1 MKGTRLLSVLLLVST
16 YGAAQSA
23 GSPAEIEQLQV
34 KREGSEVKIEI
45 MLTGAVQPSV
55 EMAVNPDRLVLSL
68 PGVISDAK
76 QKRYPLNADGVRGVR
91 MGLNN
96 ANPPVTRVVVDLD
109 SALPYTM
116 SAEGKSIVL
125 HVQAAETAASRHQG
139 ALPAA
144 SAPLMGVFRRKPPT
158 PPAGDITTAEVPI
171 PVPPK
176 LPSIIYTEKPANA
189 QSTASATPAK
199 PSAAHPKL
207 GSLQAGTVFPGMAT
221 PGSGSVQHA
230 ETSTTASKT
239 ASVPANNGLGIASV
253 TGGASAASPAGTGA
267 APVAAVNVNIAPATK
282 KEQPVATATPST
294 AVAPVTTPAA
304 HAVAA
309 GKTPAA
315 SSAPGSAAP
324 TVVANATTPAS
335 VSVQTPKTNAVPSE
349 MPAAPTTSAAGAP
362 SVTSKVLS
370 GTVTTPVPAAPAAS
384 SSTTTSPAATVAN
397 STGLPPAPAAAVSQA
412 ATVANPP
419 GQATAAASTASQTA
433 ALTNPALGVPTAGP
447 AAVSQGATTSNPGGL
462 PPASTSAT
470 PQEASVANPG
480 PSTPDPSPKIQG
492 ATVDNP
498 LGVAM
503 GEEPITQVQLDE
515 KGNIVTAEDS
525 PTPADAGA
533 PVIESTVA
541 ESLDLN
547 SIGGATSTQPASKAT
562 AGTTTIAKAMQ
573 PDIPGALA
581 LRATHPDF
589 RTAFRI
595 KYVASGSAY
604 LGGGRSAGLSEG
616 MKLVVRETHTNSAVA
631 AADGNDDP
639 IVAELEVTSVAE
651 TSAVTDV
658 HTPKRDVTPGDLA
671 YLSSQDE
678 QALVQQSTLSA
689 TRKYP
694 TVISFTEGDT
704 LDEEARAEVPRPPM
718 PSVNRARG
726 RVGIDYLGTSF
737 HGATGGTSMNLGLM
751 ARMDMTRIA
760 GTYWNLSGYWRGR
773 LNSNSFAGTR
783 TIQDMINRTYHLS
796 MTYDNPGSRLV
807 AGFGRMYLP
816 WAVSLDTIDGGYVGA
831 RLGHGSTMGVFAG
844 STPDPTSWSYNP
856 DRRIGGVFVNFEGGS
871 FDSFRYSSTSGI
883 GMSTIKWKLDRPF
896 VFFENGIY
904 YKRYVS
910 VYDTLQADSPAG
922 NQVVAAPGAGIGR
935 NFLTVRFQPHERI
948 EFDANYNYFRDLPT
962 FDTTLIGTTLLD
974 KYLFQGFSAGVRLE
988 VLKQIWLYTNLG
1000 RSSRSG
1006 DPTSSL
1012 NQLYGLSF
1020 GRIPWVRLRADA
1032 HYTRFN
1038 SSFGSGYYESVSLSR
1053 SLSDSFRLEVLGGK
1067 QNYRSSFSSNS
1078 NTNFLTSNLEM
1089 NIGFH
1094 YFMQGGYT
1102 VSRGVTQNYD
1112 QWLFTLGYRF
1122 DSRQKAKSQ

>member
-16 YGAAQSA
+16 YAAAQSA
-23 GSPAEIEQLQV
+23 GSPAEVEQLQV

-55 EMAVNPDRLVLSL
+55 ETAINPDRLVLSL

-91 MGLNN
+91 MGLNS

-116 SAEGKSIVL
+116 SADGKSIVL
-125 HVQAAETAASRHQG
+125 HVQAADTAAKSRQG
-139 ALPAA
+139 AAPAA

-158 PPAGDITTAEVPI
+158 PPADMSVAEAPI

-176 LPSIIYTEKPANA
+176 LPPIIYAEKPATA
-189 QSTASATPAK
+189 QPTTSAAAAK
-199 PSAAHPKL
+199 PSAAHPKV
-207 GSLQAGTVFPGMAT
+207 GSLQQGAVFPGMSAPGTGVVARTAT
-221 PGSGSVQHA
+221 SAADTKS
-230 ETSTTASKT
+230 ASAAAT
-239 ASVPANNGLGIASV
+239 GGLGIASV
-253 TGGASAASPAGTGA
+253 TGGGRAA
-267 APVAAVNVNIAPATK
+267 APP
-282 KEQPVATATPST
+282 
-294 AVAPVTTPAA
+294 
-304 HAVAA
+304 
-309 GKTPAA
+309 
-315 SSAPGSAAP
+315 
-324 TVVANATTPAS
+324 ANATTPAAVNVSISPAPKNEQPGSTATPPAVTAAPAPVAQSVAAASAPPTTSPSASNSPALVAGSTIPSS
-335 VSVQTPKTNAVPSE
+335 VSVENQKPSVLGVGDKPSE
-349 MPAAPTTSAAGAP
+349 PTTSTAGAP
-362 SVTSKVLS
+362 NVTSKVIS
-370 GTVTTPVPAAPAAS
+370 ATVTTPAPPASSPTAPTTTPQSAPVASTSGVSPAPVAAS
-384 SSTTTSPAATVAN
+384 Q
-397 STGLPPAPAAAVSQA
+397 G
-412 ATVANPP
+412 ATVANPLGTP
-419 GQATAAASTASQTA
+419 SAAISTASQQ
-433 ALTNPALGVPTAGP
+433 AGP
-447 AAVSQGATTSNPGGL
+447 VGASSEVPQSSATNGPGTPAGATAT
-462 PPASTSAT
+462 AS
-470 PQEASVANPG
+470 QEASGANLG
-480 PSTPDPSPKIQG
+480 SSTADATPKIQG
-492 ATVDNP
+492 ATVSNP
-498 LGVAM
+498 LGVAP

-525 PTPADAGA
+525 STPEDAGA
-533 PVIESTVA
+533 PVIESTLA
-541 ESLDLN
+541 DSLDLN
-547 SIGGATSTQPASKAT
+547 SIGGATPVKPAST
-562 AGTTTIAKAMQ
+562 GPAGTTTIAKAIQ

-581 LRATHPDF
+581 LRAAHPDF
-589 RTAFRI
+589 RTSFKI

-604 LGGGRSAGLSEG
+604 LDGGRSAGLSEG
-616 MKLVVRETHTNSAVA
+616 MKLVVRETATNSSVA
-631 AADGNDDP
+631 AADGNDDH
-639 IVAELEVTSVAE
+639 IIAELEVTSVAE

-658 HTPKRDVTPGDLA
+658 HTPKRDITPGDLA

-704 LDEEARAEVPRPPM
+704 LDEEARLVVPRPPM

-726 RVGIDYLGTSF
+726 RIGIDYMGTSF
-737 HGATGGTSMNLGLM
+737 HGATGGTSMNLGLV

-773 LNSNSFAGTR
+773 LNKNSYSNTQ

-796 MTYDNPGSRLV
+796 MTYDNPNSRLV

-883 GMSTIKWKLDRPF
+883 AASTIKGKLDRPF

-922 NQVVAAPGAGIGR
+922 NPIASAPGAGIGR

-962 FDTTLIGTTLLD
+962 FDPTLIGTTLLD

-988 VLKQIWLYTNLG
+988 VLKQIWVYTNLG
-1000 RSSRSG
+1000 SSSRSG
-1006 DPTSSL
+1006 DTSSSL
-1012 NQLYGLSF
+1012 NQLYGLTF
-1020 GRIPWVRLRADA
+1020 GRLPWVKVRADA

-1038 SSFGSGYYESVSLSR
+1038 SSFGSGYYESISLSR

-1067 QNYRSSFSSNS
+1067 QNYSSPLSTNS
-1078 NTNFLTSNLEM
+1078 NTNFVTSDIEM

-1094 YFMQGGYT
+1094 YFLQGGYT

>member
-1 MKGTRLLSVLLLVST
+1 MKGTRLLSVLLLVSI
-16 YGAAQSA
+16 YGAAQNA

-55 EMAVNPDRLVLSL
+55 ETAINPDRLVLSL

-116 SAEGKSIVL
+116 SADGKSIVL
-125 HVQAAETAASRHQG
+125 HVQAADTAAKSRQG
-139 ALPAA
+139 AVPAA
-144 SAPLMGVFRRKPPT
+144 SAPLMDVFRRKPT
-158 PPAGDITTAEVPI
+158 PPAGDITTAQAPI

-176 LPSIIYTEKPANA
+176 LPPIIYTEKPANA
-189 QSTASATPAK
+189 VQATASASPAK

-207 GSLQAGTVFPGMAT
+207 GSLQAGTVFPGMGT
-221 PGSGSVQHA
+221 PGSGAVPRA
-230 ETSTTASKT
+230 ETSATTAKT
-239 ASVPANNGLGIASV
+239 AAPTASNGLGIASM
-253 TGGASAASPAGTGA
+253 TGGASTAPPAGAGA
-267 APVAAVNVNIAPATK
+267 PPVAAVNVNIASATK
-282 KEQPVATATPST
+282 KEQPAATAVPPP
-294 AVAPVTTPAA
+294 VAVTTPATQ
-304 HAVAA
+304 AA
-309 GKTPAA
+309 
-315 SSAPGSAAP
+315 AAP
-324 TVVANATTPAS
+324 TVVSSTTTPAT
-335 VSVQTPKTNAVPSE
+335 VTVQTPKTTTEGGEKPT
-349 MPAAPTTSAAGAP
+349 APTTSSAGAAN
-362 SVTSKVLS
+362 VTSKVLS
-370 GTVTTPVPAAPAAS
+370 ATVTTPASPATTG
-384 SSTTTSPAATVAN
+384 STTNSPTATVAS
-397 STGLPPAPAAAVSQA
+397 STGLPPAPAAAAAQV
-412 ATVANPP
+412 ATVANPVS
-419 GQATAAASTASQTA
+419 QAAPSAGTPSQTPTATNPLGVPTITAPAAASQTA
-433 ALTNPALGVPTAGP
+433 TVSTPVGVP
-447 AAVSQGATTSNPGGL
+447 
-462 PPASTSAT
+462 STSTPAT
-470 PQEASVANPG
+470 QQEASVANPE
-480 PSTPDPSPKIQG
+480 PSTATATPKTQG

-498 LGVAM
+498 LGVAP

-541 ESLDLN
+541 DSLELN
-547 SIGGATSTQPASKAT
+547 SIGSTTPSQPAPKVT
-562 AGTTTIAKAMQ
+562 AGTTTIAKAIQ

-604 LGGGRSAGLSEG
+604 LDGGRSAGLSEG

-631 AADGNDDP
+631 AADGNDDH

-704 LDEEARAEVPRPPM
+704 LDEEARAIVPRPPM

-726 RVGIDYLGTSF
+726 RIGIDYMGTSF
-737 HGATGGTSMNLGLM
+737 HGASGGTNMNLGVM

-773 LNSNSFAGTR
+773 LNSNSFSGTQ

-796 MTYDNPGSRLV
+796 MTYDNPDSRLV

-831 RLGHGSTMGVFAG
+831 RMGHGSTMGVFAG

-856 DRRIGGVFVNFEGGS
+856 NRQIGGVFVNFEGGS

-883 GMSTIKWKLDRPF
+883 GLSTIKWKLDRPF

-910 VYDTLQADSPAG
+910 IYDTLQADSPVG
-922 NQVVAAPGAGIGR
+922 NQSVASPGTGIGR
-935 NFLTVRFQPHERI
+935 NFLTVRFQPHERV

-962 FDTTLIGTTLLD
+962 FDPTLIGTTLLD

-1000 RSSRSG
+1000 RSNRSG

-1012 NQLYGLSF
+1012 NQLYGLTF

-1032 HYTRFN
+1032 HYTKFN
-1038 SSFGSGYYESVSLSR
+1038 SSFGSGYYESLSLSR

-1067 QNYRSSFSSNS
+1067 QSYSSPLSTNTS
-1078 NTNFLTSNLEM
+1078 TNFLTSNVEM

>member
-16 YGAAQSA
+16 CGSAQSA
-23 GSPAEIEQLQV
+23 GGPAEVEQLQV
-34 KREGSEVKIEI
+34 KREGSEIKIEI
-45 MLTGAVQPSV
+45 MLTGVVQPSV
-55 EMAVNPDRLVLSL
+55 ETAINPDRLVLSL

-116 SAEGKSIVL
+116 SADGRSIVL
-125 HVQAAETAASRHQG
+125 HVQAADTAAKSRQG
-139 ALPAA
+139 AVPAA
-144 SAPLMGVFRRKPPT
+144 SAPLMGVFRRMPPT
-158 PPAGDITTAEVPI
+158 PPAGITTAEAPI

-176 LPSIIYTEKPANA
+176 LPPIIYTEKPATA
-189 QSTASATPAK
+189 QPAPSASAAK

-207 GSLQAGTVFPGMAT
+207 GSLQAGTVFPGMGT
-221 PGSGSVQHA
+221 PGSGAVPNA
-230 ETSTTASKT
+230 EGSTTASKT
-239 ASVPANNGLGIASV
+239 ASASANSGLGIASV
-253 TGGASAASPAGTGA
+253 TGGTSAASPAGA
-267 APVAAVNVNIAPATK
+267 PPVAAVNISIAPATK
-282 KEQPVATATPST
+282 KEQPVATAPPPA
-294 AVAPVTTPAA
+294 AVAPATAPAA
-304 HAVAA
+304 QDVAVA
-309 GKTPAA
+309 KT
-315 SSAPGSAAP
+315 APVSSAAP
-324 TVVANATTPAS
+324 TVVASATTPAT
-335 VSVQTPKTNAVPSE
+335 VAVQAPKPNATPSE
-349 MPAAPTTSAAGAP
+349 VPATTSSAGAP
-362 SVTSKVLS
+362 NVTSQVLS
-370 GTVTTPVPAAPAAS
+370 ATVTTPAPSTPPVSA
-384 SSTTTSPAATVAN
+384 STTTSPAATVAN
-397 STGLPPAPAAAVSQA
+397 SPGLPPTPASSASQG
-412 ATVANPP
+412 ATVANPLSTP
-419 GQATAAASTASQTA
+419 SAAATST
-433 ALTNPALGVPTAGP
+433 
-447 AAVSQGATTSNPGGL
+447 VSQGASAVGTSQATSSAASQSSAVANGPEM
-462 PPASTSAT
+462 PAATSAT
-470 PQEASVANPG
+470 VSQEASVANPG
-480 PSTPDPSPKIQG
+480 LSTPDASPKIQG
-492 ATVDNP
+492 ATVSNP
-498 LGVAM
+498 LGVAP
-503 GEEPITQVQLDE
+503 GEEPIAQVQLDE
-515 KGNIVTAEDS
+515 KGNIVSAEDS
-525 PTPADAGA
+525 ATPADAGA

-541 ESLDLN
+541 DSLDLN
-547 SIGGATSTQPASKAT
+547 SIGGATPTKPASTGT
-562 AGTTTIAKAMQ
+562 AGTTTIAKAIE

-604 LGGGRSAGLSEG
+604 LDGGRSAGLSEG

-631 AADGNDDP
+631 AADGNDDH

-651 TSAVTDV
+651 TSAVSDV

-726 RVGIDYLGTSF
+726 RVGIDYMGTSF
-737 HGATGGTSMNLGLM
+737 HGATGGTNMNLGLM
-751 ARMDMTRIA
+751 ARMDMTRLA

-773 LNSNSFAGTR
+773 LNKNSFSQTQ

-816 WAVSLDTIDGGYVGA
+816 WAVSLDTIDGGYIGA

-883 GMSTIKWKLDRPF
+883 GLSTIKWKLDRPF

-922 NQVVAAPGAGIGR
+922 NQTVTAPGPGLGR

-962 FDTTLIGTTLLD
+962 FDPTLIGTTLLD
-974 KYLFQGFSAGVRLE
+974 KYLFQGFSGGVRLE

-1000 RSSRSG
+1000 RSNRSG
-1006 DPTSSL
+1006 DPSSSL
-1012 NQLYGLSF
+1012 NQLYGVTF
-1020 GRIPWVRLRADA
+1020 GRLPWIRVRADA
-1032 HYTRFN
+1032 HYTKFN
-1038 SSFGSGYYESVSLSR
+1038 SSFGSGYYESISLSR

-1067 QNYRSSFSSNS
+1067 QNYTSPLSTNS
-1078 NTNFLTSNLEM
+1078 TTNFVTSNLEM
-1089 NIGFH
+1089 NLGFH

>member
-1 MKGTRLLSVLLLVST
+1 VPST
-16 YGAAQSA
+16 G
-23 GSPAEIEQLQV
+23 
-34 KREGSEVKIEI
+34 
-45 MLTGAVQPSV
+45 
-55 EMAVNPDRLVLSL
+55 
-68 PGVISDAK
+68 
-76 QKRYPLNADGVRGVR
+76 
-91 MGLNN
+91 
-96 ANPPVTRVVVDLD
+96 
-109 SALPYTM
+109 
-116 SAEGKSIVL
+116 
-125 HVQAAETAASRHQG
+125 
-139 ALPAA
+139 
-144 SAPLMGVFRRKPPT
+144 
-158 PPAGDITTAEVPI
+158 
-171 PVPPK
+171 
-176 LPSIIYTEKPANA
+176 
-189 QSTASATPAK
+189 TPAT
-199 PSAAHPKL
+199 
-207 GSLQAGTVFPGMAT
+207 Q
-221 PGSGSVQHA
+221 
-230 ETSTTASKT
+230 
-239 ASVPANNGLGIASV
+239 
-253 TGGASAASPAGTGA
+253 
-267 APVAAVNVNIAPATK
+267 
-282 KEQPVATATPST
+282 
-294 AVAPVTTPAA
+294 
-304 HAVAA
+304 
-309 GKTPAA
+309 
-315 SSAPGSAAP
+315 
-324 TVVANATTPAS
+324 
-335 VSVQTPKTNAVPSE
+335 
-349 MPAAPTTSAAGAP
+349 
-362 SVTSKVLS
+362 
-370 GTVTTPVPAAPAAS
+370 
-384 SSTTTSPAATVAN
+384 
-397 STGLPPAPAAAVSQA
+397 
-412 ATVANPP
+412 
-419 GQATAAASTASQTA
+419 
-433 ALTNPALGVPTAGP
+433 
-447 AAVSQGATTSNPGGL
+447 
-462 PPASTSAT
+462 
-470 PQEASVANPG
+470 QEASVANPE
-480 PSTPDPSPKIQG
+480 PSTATATPKTQG

-498 LGVAM
+498 LGVAP

-541 ESLDLN
+541 DSLELN
-547 SIGGATSTQPASKAT
+547 SIGSTTPSQPAPKVT
-562 AGTTTIAKAMQ
+562 AGTTTIAKAIQ

-604 LGGGRSAGLSEG
+604 LDGGRSAGLSEG

-631 AADGNDDP
+631 AADGNDDH

-704 LDEEARAEVPRPPM
+704 LDEEARAIVPRPPM

-726 RVGIDYLGTSF
+726 RIGIDYMGTSF
-737 HGATGGTSMNLGLM
+737 HGASGGTNMNLGVM

-773 LNSNSFAGTR
+773 LNSNSFSGTQ

-796 MTYDNPGSRLV
+796 MTYDNPDSRLV

-831 RLGHGSTMGVFAG
+831 RMGHGSTMGVFAG

-856 DRRIGGVFVNFEGGS
+856 NRQIGGVFVNFEGGS

-883 GMSTIKWKLDRPF
+883 GLSTIKWKLDRPF

-910 VYDTLQADSPAG
+910 IYDTLQADSPVG
-922 NQVVAAPGAGIGR
+922 NQSVASPGTGIGR
-935 NFLTVRFQPHERI
+935 NFLTVRFQPHERV

-962 FDTTLIGTTLLD
+962 FDPTLIGTTLLD

-1000 RSSRSG
+1000 RSNRSG

-1012 NQLYGLSF
+1012 NQLYGLTF

-1032 HYTRFN
+1032 HYTKFN
-1038 SSFGSGYYESVSLSR
+1038 SSFGSGYYESLSLSR

-1067 QNYRSSFSSNS
+1067 QSYSSPLSTNTS
-1078 NTNFLTSNLEM
+1078 TNFLTSNVEM